1 MLRSGSPGRPRLAH
15 IEGLRAVAALAVVA
29 THVALISGFTG
40 GNPLGPLTARL
51 NVGVALFFVL
61 SAYLLYGPRV
71 DARLNGGRSPGLR
84 RYATRR
90 ALRILPAYW
99 AALIVL
105 GLLLPGE
112 VLGAF
117 GSNWWAYFGLLQ
129 VYSTQT
135 IIFGLGVAWS
145 LSTEVAFYVVL
156 PVLAWT
162 AARSLGRFGR
172 ETQVRVELAVL
183 AVSAALAFLAR
194 WVVSSN
200 GWMHTFPNTVI
211 GDWPWFAVGLGLAV
225 ARAAWG
231 GVPVDE
237 RPRVVR
243 SFTRYPWVWWG
254 GASAVLLFAAYGG
267 VLPRNVFA
275 ESAAQ
280 GQLETLLFALFALCL
295 VGPVVLGD
303 RAAAPARDPARDPA
317 ATDRAA
323 AARGPSATDRSA
335 AARGPS
341 ATDRSAA
348 ARGPSDLLALAPVA
362 WLGTISYGIFL
373 WHYPLALW
381 TRKWIPG
388 SAWLFTAVTLGLT
401 IACAALSW
409 YALERPLM
417 RLGAGRP
424 RSRAALATVEA
435 SEPAP

>member
-1 MLRSGSPGRPRLAH
+1 
-15 IEGLRAVAALAVVA
+15 
-29 THVALISGFTG
+29 
-40 GNPLGPLTARL
+40 
-51 NVGVALFFVL
+51 
-61 SAYLLYGPRV
+61 
-71 DARLNGGRSPGLR
+71 
-84 RYATRR
+84 
-90 ALRILPAYW
+90 
-99 AALIVL
+99 
-105 GLLLPGE
+105 
-112 VLGAF
+112 
-117 GSNWWAYFGLLQ
+117 
-129 VYSTQT
+129 
-135 IIFGLGVAWS
+135 
-145 LSTEVAFYVVL
+145 
-156 PVLAWT
+156 
-162 AARSLGRFGR
+162 
-172 ETQVRVELAVL
+172 
-183 AVSAALAFLAR
+183 
-194 WVVSSN
+194 
-200 GWMHTFPNTVI
+200 
-211 GDWPWFAVGLGLAV
+211 
-225 ARAAWG
+225 
-231 GVPVDE
+231 
-237 RPRVVR
+237 VR

-303 RAAAPARDPARDPA
+303 RAAAPARDPA
-317 ATDRAA
+317 ATDRA
-323 AARGPSATDRSA
+323 A